1 MSVFISIKLKGISF
15 GLLIFALAFCCK
27 IFTVSQAWEP
37 ALFSLICMWSAYLL
51 MQEAIKFR
59 TWFYQSIYQS
69 VLALQ
74 LKPEQL
80 PVQYKRQ

>member
-1 MSVFISIKLKGISF
+1 
-15 GLLIFALAFCCK
+15 
-27 IFTVSQAWEP
+27 
-37 ALFSLICMWSAYLL
+37 MWSAYLL